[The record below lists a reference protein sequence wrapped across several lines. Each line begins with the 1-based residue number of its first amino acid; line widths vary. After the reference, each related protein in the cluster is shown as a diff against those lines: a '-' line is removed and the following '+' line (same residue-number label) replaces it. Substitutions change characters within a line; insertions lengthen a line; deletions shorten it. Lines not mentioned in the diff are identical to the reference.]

1 MAYNQIYGIV
11 NKATK
16 QAIGAT
22 AITAVDTTTLAEVGG
37 QILSSENPYTL
48 ELFMNGLCGVI
59 RDTRIKSKVYNPLTR
74 INAFRNDDDFGLYV
88 RKIQR
93 SNVQMV
99 DENSSYKAQDW
110 DYYDGSTTV
119 NWSDRLFGLVSGFET
134 VPNIYS
140 KVQLSKCFNNPAEMA
155 SFIDMLDTGMR
166 NDMMCAVES
175 CDTMARATAIGSCFA
190 SANTAIDLGAIY
202 NTLTGKA
209 TAKDSWWYDADLL
222 RFMVVEMKRIIA
234 RLRTMNRIY
243 NNEGADRFTNENEL
257 VIDMHTDFVAGMNG
271 FLENTLIAP
280 FIELPTFNEVTRWQA
295 IGNSVAGADI
305 HKVSIENDNLNVDT
319 TAFSSL
325 TTTGKELA
333 VDGIVAFVHDIEKY
347 AVTLSNVRTCSA
359 TNTLQE
365 YVTSVMKADKGYA
378 IDTSEQGI
386 VFYVGDHNAIS

>member
-11 NKATK
+11 NDATK
-16 QAIGAT
+16 MALGAT
-22 AITAVDTTTLAEVGG
+22 AIKAVDTTTLAEVGG

-59 RDTRIKSKVYNPLTR
+59 RDTRIKSKAYNPMTR
-74 INAFRNDDDFGLYV
+74 IKAYRNDDDFGLYV
-88 RKIQR
+88 RKIQT
-93 SNVQMV
+93 SNIQMTT
-99 DENSSYKAQDW
+99 ENSSYKAQDW

-119 NWSDRLFGLVSGFET
+119 NWSDRIFGLVSGFET
-134 VPNIYS
+134 APNIYS

-155 SFIDMLDTGMR
+155 SFIDMLDTSMR

-175 CDTMARATAIGSCFA
+175 CDTLARATAMGSCFA
-190 SANTAIDLGAIY
+190 STNTAVDLGAIY

-209 TAKDSWWYDADLL
+209 TAKDSWWYDADLM
-222 RFMVVEMKRIIA
+222 RFMIVEMKRIIA
-234 RLRTMNRIY
+234 RLKVMNRLY
-243 NNEGADRFTNENEL
+243 NNEAADRFTDDNEL
-257 VIDMHTDFVAGMNG
+257 MIDMHTDFVAGMNG
-271 FLENTLIAP
+271 FLQNTLIAP

-295 IGNSVAGADI
+295 IGNSVAGTDT
-305 HKVSIENDNLNVDT
+305 HKLQIENDNLNVDKI
-319 TAFSSL
+319 AFASL
-325 TTTGKELA
+325 TTTGKELT
-333 VDGIVAFVHDIEKY
+333 VDGVVAFVHDIEKY

-386 VFYVGDHNAIS
+386 VFFVGDHNAVT

>member
-1 MAYNQIYGIV
+1 MGYNQIYGIV

-22 AITAVDTTTLAEVGG
+22 AITAVDTTTLAQVGG

-48 ELFMNGLCGVI
+48 EIFMNSLCGVI

-93 SNVQMV
+93 TNVQMV
-99 DENSSYKAQDW
+99 TENSSYKAQDW
-110 DYYDGSTTV
+110 DYYDGSLSA
-119 NWSDRLFGLVSGFET
+119 NWSDRLFGMVSGFET
-134 VPNIYS
+134 APNIIS
-140 KVQLSKCFNNPAEMA
+140 KVQLSKCFKNPAEMA
-155 SFIDMLDTGMR
+155 SFIDMLDVGMR

-175 CDTMARATAIGSCFA
+175 CDTMARATALGSCFA
-190 SANTAIDLGAIY
+190 SANTAIDLGALY

-209 TAKDSWWYDADLL
+209 TAKDSWYYDADFL

-234 RLRTMNRIY
+234 RLKVMNRIY
-243 NNEGADRFTNENEL
+243 NNEGADRFTNEDEL

-280 FIELPTFNEVTRWQA
+280 FIQLPTFNEITRWQA

-305 HKVSIENDNLNVDT
+305 HKVAIENDNLNVDT
-319 TAFSSL
+319 TAFASL
-325 TTTGKELA
+325 TTTGKELT

-386 VFYVGDHNAIS
+386 VFYVADHNASA